1 MLSEIRRSALAF
13 GIVVSV
19 CASGSAQAPRFAPA
33 GFLPTRTP
41 TRTLSGDFDGDGRL
55 DLATVN
61 AVVAMSTQTLPS
73 ELELWRGDGFGGFER
88 AQTQALNGDATALA
102 SADLDADGRPE
113 FLIAQ
118 KGIAIPNWVAYELQ
132 SNGTFTLVASAP
144 AGAGV
149 ADVTSADVDGDG
161 DRDVIAANPDAK
173 TLTIS
178 RQSGGVFTTPT
189 TIALGFTGSQVQC
202 ADFDGD
208 GNVDYAVAGYDAIR
222 NLVRIARGDGAGGIS
237 SATDVFMN
245 GTFLGAFELLAGDVD
260 SDGDI
265 DLAFCGFGAEI
276 LENLGPT
283 FAPAVAVDAAP
294 IARPSGAL
302 ADMDGDGDV
311 DLVLSTNTDAPIQL
325 ATNDG
330 TGSFG
335 APQALHAKEMAS
347 PSIAVADLNGDG
359 MLDLART
366 ETLAVRIALAQAPAV
381 LAAAPASPPGGVVF
395 VAASH
400 GDIDGDGDRDVLR
413 FALGVNEFI
422 RFTNDGAGNLVQT
435 GAIAATGPVYVSA
448 LRDLDGDALPELIS
462 IPYPQQAVSVRA
474 NLGGAFGAEQLV
486 PVPASLGIPDQFAFS
501 DLDADGDVDM
511 VVVSKPQ
518 NGGFTVF
525 RNDGGA
531 FVAVQ
536 SVFAYLDT
544 ADLELGD
551 VTNDG
556 VPDLVVVLGGSQN
569 TLQYFPG
576 TGGAQ
581 FSGSPL
587 HIGSTSSF
595 VRSFEL
601 GDLDGDGRLDLA
613 YIAASGASQP
623 DRLGSFV
630 FTTGMNSIASHRA
643 IQAGGADLRL
653 ADLDGDG
660 RLDALRAA
668 GPGRALAW
676 SFGNGDGSFRGDSAV
691 AVSGQAH
698 GFDVANYDADPE
710 LEFVCGRF
718 GSTAQITLHQVCVG
732 AAAAYGHGCVGSG
745 GFTPRMTQSGCASAS
760 QTVLWTIDRALG
772 GSVAV
777 VLLGASPIEDKFGT
791 GCSLQLAPLFPGSF
805 IVPLAGTGAGKGNLI
820 APIPLPANFPAAFGY
835 CFQAA
840 CADPAL
846 PWGFTVTNPVQV
858 VTD

>member
-1 MLSEIRRSALAF
+1 MKSVHRMAAFALPFAVAVVASAW
-13 GIVVSV
+13 
-19 CASGSAQAPRFAPA
+19 AQAPRFAPA
-33 GFLPTRTP
+33 GFLPARTATRI
-41 TRTLSGDFDGDGRL
+41 LSGDFDGDGRV

-61 AVVAMSTQTLPS
+61 APVGMSTQTLPS

-88 AQTQALNGDATALA
+88 AQSQALNGNATALA

-113 FLIAQ
+113 LLIAQ
-118 KGIAIPNWVAYELQ
+118 KDIAIPNWVAYELQ
-132 SNGTFTLVASAP
+132 ANGTFAFVASAP

-161 DRDVIAANPDAK
+161 DRDVVAANPDAK

-189 TIALGFTGSQVQC
+189 TIALGFTGSQVCC

-208 GNVDYAVAGYDAIR
+208 GNVDYAVAGYNSIR
-222 NLVRIARGDGAGGIS
+222 NIVRIARGDGAGGIS

-245 GTFLGAFELLAGDVD
+245 GTFLNAFELLAGDVD
-260 SDGDI
+260 ADGDL

-276 LENLGPT
+276 VENLGSA
-283 FAPAVAVDAAP
+283 FAAAVAVDSAP
-294 IARPSGAL
+294 IARPTGAF
-302 ADMDGDGDV
+302 ADMDGDGDL
-311 DLVLSTNTDAPIQL
+311 DLVLSTNTDTPIQL

-335 APQALHAKEMAS
+335 TPQPLQPKEMAS

-366 ETLAVRIALAQAPAV
+366 ESFAVRIALAQAPAV
-381 LAAAPASPPGGVVF
+381 LAAAPASATSGAVF
-395 VAASH
+395 VSAAH
-400 GDIDGDGDRDVLR
+400 GDIDGDGDRDAMR
-413 FALGVNEFI
+413 FALGSNEFVQ
-422 RFTNDGAGNLVQT
+422 FTNDGGGHLVQAVAI
-435 GAIAATGPVYVSA
+435 GASGPVYVSA

-462 IPYPQQAVSVRA
+462 ITYPQQAVSVRA
-474 NLGGAFGAEQLV
+474 NLGGSFGPEQLV
-486 PVPASLGIPDQFAFS
+486 LVPANLGAPDRFAFS

-511 VVVSKPQ
+511 VVVSKPV

-525 RNDGGA
+525 RNDSGV

-544 ADLELGD
+544 TDLELGD
-551 VTNDG
+551 ITNDG
-556 VPDLVVVLGGSQN
+556 IPDLVVVLGGSQN

-587 HIGSTSSF
+587 DIGTTISF
-595 VRSFEL
+595 IRSFEL

-623 DRLGSFV
+623 DQLGSFV
-630 FTTGMNSIASHRA
+630 FTTGMNSIATHRS

-653 ADLDGDG
+653 VDLDGDG

-676 SFGNGDGSFRGDSAV
+676 SFGNGDGSFGSDTAV
-691 AVSGQAH
+691 AVSGQAD

-745 GFTPRMTQSGCASAS
+745 GYTPRMTQSGCASAS

-777 VLLGASPIEDKFGT
+777 VLLGANPVQDNFGT
-791 GCSLQLAPLFPGSF
+791 GCTLQLAPLFPGSF
-805 IVPLAGTGAGKGNLI
+805 VVPLGGTGAGNGNLI
-820 APIPLPANFPAAFGY
+820 APITLPANFPAAFGY
-835 CFQAA
+835 CFQSA
-840 CADPAL
+840 CADPAM